1 MLNLFRFIV
10 HIIYGNMNAYYIIIN
25 RSSWEL
31 IVHLAS
37 SITFLSM
44 VVVCDRH
51 LYVHGRYT
59 VTAFQPYE
67 HFWYSIDDVMGGTS

>member
-1 MLNLFRFIV
+1 
-10 HIIYGNMNAYYIIIN
+10 MNAYYIIIN

-37 SITFLSM
+37 SIIFLRM
-44 VVVCDRH
+44 VVPAVHWLHDGY